1 MKMRSRIQLEGV
13 MFALVLRYL
22 ACAHREVRTLVY
34 PKGATYKFNIGM
46 GFPVDLPKKILSFS
60 MNFQFQYTL
69 PRNVSELREYP
80 EIRRSLPDTVNRGTS
95 YQAVQNVMKRYG
107 MEGRSCLLRS
117 ICEVAEAPIYYNGLI
132 GELLHVIFTPGYGSN
147 MEERV
152 EWEYHEARRRGEE
165 GADCQMEYPQCP
177 YGDGLLDLVSLMES
191 YT

>member
-34 PKGATYKFNIGM
+34 PKGATYK
-46 GFPVDLPKKILSFS
+46 
-60 MNFQFQYTL
+60 FQYTL